1 MKDWL
6 VTKRITVP
14 ILSYGN
20 GLAKSCLSC
29 DLGGMKK
36 TLLIYALAIP
46 VILILL
52 DQWTK
57 YAVINSF
64 DVPMNIC
71 EITLN
76 PGKTH
81 KVPGPMDISL
91 VCNPGISWGLLQGDS
106 PMKRWVLTAFAFIM
120 SGVLVYALTQS
131 KDRLTKLSIALII
144 SGAIGN
150 GIDRFLFGAVT
161 DFIDFGEIG
170 FHWVFN
176 IADSAIT
183 CGVIGLILAS
193 FLIKPEAETSADV
206 NSP

>member
-1 MKDWL
+1 
-6 VTKRITVP
+6 
-14 ILSYGN
+14 
-20 GLAKSCLSC
+20 
-29 DLGGMKK
+29 MKK
-36 TLLIYALAIP
+36 TLLIYAFIIP

-57 YAVINSF
+57 FAVIQSF

-71 EITLN
+71 EENLRPN
-76 PGKTH
+76 KTH
-81 KVPGPMDISL
+81 KIAGPMDISL

-106 PMKRWVLTAFAFIM
+106 PMKRWLLTAFAFIM

-131 KDRLTKLSIALII
+131 KDRLTKFSIALII

-170 FHWVFN
+170 FHWAFN

-183 CGVIGLILAS
+183 CGVIGLLLAS
-193 FLIKPEAETSADV
+193 FFVKPDKETAPDKNIAEQ
-206 NSP
+206 

>member
-1 MKDWL
+1 
-6 VTKRITVP
+6 
-14 ILSYGN
+14 
-20 GLAKSCLSC
+20 
-29 DLGGMKK
+29 MKK
-36 TLLIYALAIP
+36 TLLIYALLIP
-46 VILILL
+46 IVLILL

-57 YAVINSF
+57 YAVIQSF
-64 DVPMNIC
+64 DVPMSIC
-71 EITLN
+71 EDNLRPNKEHII
-76 PGKTH
+76 
-81 KVPGPMDISL
+81 PGPMDISL

-106 PMKRWVLTAFAFIM
+106 PLKRWILTAFAFIM

-170 FHWVFN
+170 FN

-183 CGVIGLILAS
+183 CGVIGLLLVS
-193 FLIKPEAETSADV
+193 FFVKPDKETAEE
-206 NSP
+206 

>member
-1 MKDWL
+1 
-6 VTKRITVP
+6 
-14 ILSYGN
+14 
-20 GLAKSCLSC
+20 
-29 DLGGMKK
+29 MKK
-36 TLLIYALAIP
+36 TLLIYALLIP
-46 VILILL
+46 IVLILL

-57 YAVINSF
+57 FAVIQSF

-71 EITLN
+71 EKTLN
-76 PGKTH
+76 PGLEH
-81 KVPGPMDISL
+81 KVPGPLDISL

-106 PMKRWVLTAFAFIM
+106 PMKRWLLTAFAFIM

-170 FHWVFN
+170 FHWAFN
-176 IADSAIT
+176 VADSAIT
-183 CGVIGLILAS
+183 CGVIGLLLAS
-193 FLIKPEAETSADV
+193 FFVKPDKDTSVSATSDL
-206 NSP
+206 